1 MTHAMTDNGKILIF
15 DSDTTAVQSL
25 KQSAEKFG
33 FHCISTS
40 NSLETIDLVS
50 KERPD
55 IIFTDFPLHGDN
67 GFSLLEEVKD
77 LDPNILIIILAA
89 NGTIESA
96 IGTKYYT
103 LAGKLTACLNQQR
116 WGNGIAD

>member
-33 FHCISTS
+33 FHCISAS

-55 IIFTDFPLHGDN
+55 IIFTDFPLRGDN

-77 LDPNILIIILAA
+77 LILIRIF
-89 NGTIESA
+89 
-96 IGTKYYT
+96 
-103 LAGKLTACLNQQR
+103 
-116 WGNGIAD
+116 